1 MADADDSK
9 SGTGS
14 GGSGSGSGRGSGRGS
29 GAESLQLLTKLDK
42 AVSTNDVL
50 LDLQRALTYEAVF
63 STLVEHKM
71 QALKR
76 DYEEHKK
83 AKRRKRKSIGRIF
96 LPKKLFGSG
105 SRRSSREDTP
115 PPEEHQVQPSPAA
128 TSSGKARAQTKG
140 KTRTDDIE
148 EASGSVA
155 SLQRSHP
162 KRPDNLEDSLAST
175 LSNSSGAQRPHKHSH
190 SLLVRAQT
198 HTPAHQ
204 MDMDADRRSIS
215 SDAELRLKAQLP
227 AKHST
232 TINGESELLPP
243 ISGHDN
249 TSTTATAT
257 ATGTATAH
265 GGVLHSSTLADDSL
279 TASLRGSLESLS
291 YSSSRCTVS
300 FGGAEVITAS
310 GGEAESRERARLAKR
325 LRILEAKSISAQC
338 SPIFPR
344 HVVRSFP
351 LQSPQQAVSNPL
363 QVFEWLSPMGL
374 RERLVVSI

>member
-1 MADADDSK
+1 
-9 SGTGS
+9 
-14 GGSGSGSGRGSGRGS
+14 
-29 GAESLQLLTKLDK
+29 
-42 AVSTNDVL
+42 
-50 LDLQRALTYEAVF
+50 
-63 STLVEHKM
+63 
-71 QALKR
+71 
-76 DYEEHKK
+76 
-83 AKRRKRKSIGRIF
+83 
-96 LPKKLFGSG
+96 
-105 SRRSSREDTP
+105 
-115 PPEEHQVQPSPAA
+115 
-128 TSSGKARAQTKG
+128 
-140 KTRTDDIE
+140 
-148 EASGSVA
+148 
-155 SLQRSHP
+155 
-162 KRPDNLEDSLAST
+162 
-175 LSNSSGAQRPHKHSH
+175 
-190 SLLVRAQT
+190 
-198 HTPAHQ
+198 

-363 QVFEWLSPMGL
+363 QVFE
-374 RERLVVSI
+374 

>member
-1 MADADDSK
+1 LQL
-9 SGTGS
+9 
-14 GGSGSGSGRGSGRGS
+14 
-29 GAESLQLLTKLDK
+29 LQLLTKLDK

-76 DYEEHKK
+76 DYEEHKR

-96 LPKKLFGSG
+96 LPRKLFGSS

-115 PPEEHQVQPSPAA
+115 PPEEHQSPPA
-128 TSSGKARAQTKG
+128 TSTSGG
-140 KTRTDDIE
+140 KTKAKTKAKGRADEIE
-148 EASGSVA
+148 EASGSLA

-162 KRPDNLEDSLAST
+162 KRPENLEDSLAST
-175 LSNSSGAQRPHKHSH
+175 LSNSSEAQHRQHRHSH

-204 MDMDADRRSIS
+204 VVDMDAERRSIS
-215 SDAELRLKAQLP
+215 SVEEGQRSRTQLP

-257 ATGTATAH
+257 ATVTATGGGASSGA
-265 GGVLHSSTLADDSL
+265 GGVLHSSTLADDSM

-300 FGGAEVITAS
+300 FGGAEVIVPS
-310 GGEAESRERARLAKR
+310 MLEAESRERVRLAKR

-351 LQSPQQAVSNPL
+351 MQSPQQGVSSHLNI
-363 QVFEWLSPMGL
+363 S
-374 RERLVVSI
+374 

>member
-9 SGTGS
+9 SGS
-14 GGSGSGSGRGSGRGS
+14 GGSGSG
-29 GAESLQLLTKLDK
+29 AEDLQLLTKLDK

-96 LPKKLFGSG
+96 LPRKLFGSG

-115 PPEEHQVQPSPAA
+115 PPAEAQPVEPSPPAAAA
-128 TSSGKARAQTKG
+128 TSSSSKAKAKTKA
-140 KTRTDDIE
+140 KSRQEDIE
-148 EASGSVA
+148 EASVSVA
-155 SLQRSHP
+155 SLQRAHA

-175 LSNSSGAQRPHKHSH
+175 LSNSSGAQRLPRHSH

-198 HTPAHQ
+198 HTPARQ
-204 MDMDADRRSIS
+204 VDVDADRRSS
-215 SDAELRLKAQLP
+215 SSGEEAEVRSRTQLP

-257 ATGTATAH
+257 ATVTAGAGGG

-279 TASLRGSLESLS
+279 TACCAAA
-291 YSSSRCTVS
+291 SRASPTAAPAAPS
-300 FGGAEVITAS
+300 ALAE
-310 GGEAESRERARLAKR
+310 RR
-325 LRILEAKSISAQC
+325 
-338 SPIFPR
+338 
-344 HVVRSFP
+344 
-351 LQSPQQAVSNPL
+351 
-363 QVFEWLSPMGL
+363 
-374 RERLVVSI
+374 

>member
-9 SGTGS
+9 SGS
-14 GGSGSGSGRGSGRGS
+14 GASGSGSGRGSG
-29 GAESLQLLTKLDK
+29 ELQLLTKLDK

-76 DYEEHKK
+76 DYEEHKR

-96 LPKKLFGSG
+96 LPRKIFG
-105 SRRSSREDTP
+105 SRRSCSSREDTP
-115 PPEEHQVQPSPAA
+115 PLPVPAEGEAPKPQSPPA
-128 TSSGKARAQTKG
+128 TSSSSSLKSKARTKATP
-140 KTRTDDIE
+140 KTRADDIE
-148 EASGSVA
+148 VASGSVA
-155 SLQRSHP
+155 SVPRAQP
-162 KRPDNLEDSLAST
+162 KPRPETLEDSLAST
-175 LSNSSGAQRPHKHSH
+175 LSNSSGPGIARQHRHSH

-198 HTPAHQ
+198 HTPAR
-204 MDMDADRRSIS
+204 DREGDNDATRRSTS
-215 SDAELRLKAQLP
+215 SEETEIRSKSQHL

-243 ISGHDN
+243 ASGYDN

-257 ATGTATAH
+257 ATGGG

-279 TASLRGSLESLS
+279 TASMRGSLESLS

-300 FGGAEVITAS
+300 FGGAEIMAVS
-310 GGEAESRERARLAKR
+310 GLDAEARERARLAKR

-351 LQSPQQAVSNPL
+351 LQSPQQAVSIIAN
-363 QVFEWLSPMGL
+363 SPYL
-374 RERLVVSI
+374 TNKR